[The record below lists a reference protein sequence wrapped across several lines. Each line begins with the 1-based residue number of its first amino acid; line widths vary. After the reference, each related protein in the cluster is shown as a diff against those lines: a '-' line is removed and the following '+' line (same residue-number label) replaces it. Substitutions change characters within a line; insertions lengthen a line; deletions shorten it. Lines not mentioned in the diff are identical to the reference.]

1 MEQKLREMLV
11 EYGKKLVQSGL
22 VQGTWGNISVR
33 IDDTYMLTTPSGID
47 YIRLKA
53 DDMVKVQIDDMSYE
67 GINKPTSEKELHAAI
82 YKQRPDIGAIIHTHS
97 KYSSVFAA
105 ANKDM
110 PVLEEYADSLGNIV
124 KLAEYALP
132 GTKNLANNTVL
143 ALGIGVCAIM
153 ANHGMVACGED
164 MEKAFE
170 NCVKTEE
177 NGKKYLLTK

>member
-1 MEQKLREMLV
+1 MEEKLREMLV

-47 YIRLKA
+47 YIRLKS

-97 KYSSVFAA
+97 KYSSV
-105 ANKDM
+105 
-110 PVLEEYADSLGNIV
+110 LE
-124 KLAEYALP
+124 
-132 GTKNLANNTVL
+132 
-143 ALGIGVCAIM
+143 
-153 ANHGMVACGED
+153 
-164 MEKAFE
+164 
-170 NCVKTEE
+170 
-177 NGKKYLLTK
+177 

>member
-1 MEQKLREMLV
+1 
-11 EYGKKLVQSGL
+11 
-22 VQGTWGNISVR
+22 
-33 IDDTYMLTTPSGID
+33 
-47 YIRLKA
+47 
-53 DDMVKVQIDDMSYE
+53 MVKVQIDDMSYE

-143 ALGIGVCAIM
+143 ALGIGSAP
-153 ANHGMVACGED
+153 
-164 MEKAFE
+164 
-170 NCVKTEE
+170 
-177 NGKKYLLTK
+177 